1 MAVPTHDVVVV
12 GSGAGG
18 GAVAWALSRRG
29 VRVLV
34 LEAGPTFDPFKD
46 YRLASNDWEQHRFP
60 EKPGSQGKYA
70 FAEMQLLEA
79 RWQGLRSWNRQIG
92 PLVGGDRRRVHGYHH
107 VRGVGGTTLHFTGEA
122 HRLHPRGDENA
133 HALRRGCRL
142 ADRLRRDLEPYYRT
156 PSESSASRARRGPDA
171 PAQRALS
178 VAAASLDATRAA
190 SSARARASW
199 GSPGSPNSYAALSRP
214 LRRAPGLQ
222 LLRQL
227 QSWLS
232 APRQGQR
239 RHHLPRQGRA
249 TGNCTIR
256 TEARGAP
263 DRGRRARPRGPG
275 RVRRRRSKH
284 APGRGARRRRRVR
297 RRGDAAAAA
306 ALSGQAC
313 ARRPRQRVGARSG
326 AISWKRCSG
335 VSSGL
340 HPEPLG
346 SHRGLPS
353 DAICWDYNAPD
364 AIPGVIGG
372 CRFTPGM
379 AEADLV
385 GPIAYATRV
394 VAAGADPTSA
404 KCAQTFGACPHRG
417 AIGESLP
424 DAGSYVDL
432 DPERRDASGVPLA
445 RIHSHLRRARAASAS
460 NSWPGKSREILKAR
474 ASSGSSRSTA
484 ATMRSRD
491 ARLRHVPDGQ
501 TTRTDSV
508 VDPYGRSHRWRNLF
522 VTDASVFPSSG
533 GGEAPSL
540 TIEALAIRSAE
551 RLVELVQRHDS
562 SAPCAVRYPIRG
574 AQCPA
579 RRYWQARAR

>member
-122 HRLHPRGDENA
+122 HRLHPRAMKMRSEFGVA
-133 HALRRGCRL
+133 
-142 ADRLRRDLEPYYRT
+142 ADWPFDYAALEPYYTVAEKTIGVAGPAQDRWRPRSAPYPLPAHRLSYASEQVLAGCGKLGLNLVANSFAALSAPYDGRPACNYCGNCNRGCPRT
-156 PSESSASRARRGPDA
+156 DKGSVDVTLLRQAAKTGHCTIRPQSLVVRIEAGRDDRVAAVLYRDSTASTHRVAAKAVVVAGGAVETPRLLLLSNGPDA
-171 PAQRALS
+171 P
-178 VAAASLDATRAA
+178 D
-190 SSARARASW
+190 
-199 GSPGSPNSYAALSRP
+199 
-214 LRRAPGLQ
+214 GLGNESG
-222 LLRQL
+222 LV
-227 QSWLS
+227 
-232 APRQGQR
+232 
-239 RHHLPRQGRA
+239 GRNFMETLA
-249 TGNCTIR
+249 
-256 TEARGAP
+256 
-263 DRGRRARPRGPG
+263 
-275 RVRRRRSKH
+275 
-284 APGRGARRRRRVR
+284 
-297 RRGDAAAAA
+297 
-306 ALSGQAC
+306 
-313 ARRPRQRVGARSG
+313 
-326 AISWKRCSG
+326 WK
-335 VSSGL
+335 SSGL
-340 HPEPLG
+340 HPGPLG

-353 DAICWDYNAPD
+353 DGICWDFNAPD

-372 CRFTPGM
+372 CRFAPSI
-379 AEADLV
+379 AEADLL
-385 GPIAYATRV
+385 GPINYAVRV
-394 VAAGADPTSA
+394 VEGWGKSHKRALR
-404 KCAQTFGACPHRG
+404 QTFGNALTVG

-424 DAGSYVDL
+424 NAGSYVDL
-432 DPERRDASGVPLA
+432 DPERRDASGNPLA
-445 RIHSHLRRARAASAS
+445 RIHSFLPADELRRLEFMA
-460 NSWPGKSREILKAR
+460 GKSREILKA
-474 ASSGSSRSTA
+474 SGVERIFEEYGSYDVFS
-484 ATMRSRD
+484 AT
-491 ARLRHVPDGQ
+491 HVFGTCRMGTDP
-501 TTRTDSV
+501 TDSV

-551 RLVELVQRHDS
+551 RLVELVQRHEL
-562 SAPCAVRYPIRG
+562 
-574 AQCPA
+574 
-579 RRYWQARAR
+579 